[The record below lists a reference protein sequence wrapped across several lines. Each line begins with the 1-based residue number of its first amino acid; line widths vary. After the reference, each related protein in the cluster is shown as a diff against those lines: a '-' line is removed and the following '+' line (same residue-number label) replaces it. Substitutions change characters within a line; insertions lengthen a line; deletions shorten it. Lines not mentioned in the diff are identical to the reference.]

1 MTTGQVAAAAPSGL
15 QAPLVSGNLV
25 VAGVGGQGVI
35 LASNLISQVLL
46 DAGYDVKKSEVHGMS
61 QRGGTVVSHVR
72 FGPEVHSVML
82 EPGSADWIVAF
93 EWEEGL
99 RALSFLKPGGVALV
113 STEQRIPPAA
123 MLDHR
128 ERALAYPGLGDV
140 PSGVVAVDTFAV
152 AGDAAAGAPVVAQT
166 VLLGA
171 LSTLL
176 PFPSEAWQSSIGAW
190 VPPKA
195 LSANLTAF
203 ERGRALSGRVAAAG
217 EPAAVAGASTNGTA
231 AHEGRSGRAGAGG
244 VASAPEGAAERLVPA
259 VHIERSWCKGCDICV
274 AVCPEKCLV
283 LDRFDVAVFANPQRC
298 TGCGLCAWL
307 CPDLAIDVG
316 LVREAGAGGRSS

>member
-1 MTTGQVAAAAPSGL
+1 MTAAQVAAAAPSEL
-15 QAPLVSGNLV
+15 QAPPVSGNLV

-99 RALSFLKPGGVALV
+99 RALSYLKPDGVALV
-113 STEQRIPPAA
+113 STERRIPPAA

-140 PSGVVAVDTFAV
+140 PPGVVAVDTFAV
-152 AGDAAAGAPVVAQT
+152 AGDAAVGAPVVAQT

-176 PFPSEAWQSSIGAW
+176 PFPSEAWQSAIGTW

-195 LSANLTAF
+195 LTANLTAF
-203 ERGRALSGRVAAAG
+203 ERGRASGARVAAG
-217 EPAAVAGASTNGTA
+217 ESGVVAGVSPNGSA
-231 AHEGRSGRAGAGG
+231 AHESRSSRAEAGG
-244 VASAPEGAAERLVPA
+244 IATAPEGAVERLVPA

-283 LDRFDVAVFANPQRC
+283 LDKFDVAVFAHPQRC

-316 LVREAGAGGRSS
+316 LVRDGGAGGRSS

>member
-1 MTTGQVAAAAPSGL
+1 MTAGQAASAAPGGL
-15 QAPLVSGNLV
+15 QAPPVSGNLV

-99 RALSFLKPGGVALV
+99 RALSYLKPGGVALV
-113 STEQRIPPAA
+113 STERRIPPAA

-128 ERALAYPGLGDV
+128 DRALSYPGLDDV
-140 PSGVVAVDTFAV
+140 PAGVVAVDTFAV
-152 AGDAAAGAPVVAQT
+152 AGDAADGAPVVAQT

-176 PFPSEAWQSSIGAW
+176 PFPSEAWHTSIGAW

-195 LSANLTAF
+195 LTANLTAF
-203 ERGRALSGRVAAAG
+203 ERGQALAARVTSAG
-217 EPAAVAGASTNGTA
+217 EPAAVGASPDGTA
-231 AHEGRSGRAGAGG
+231 PRDGRSGGVTAADAADAGEG
-244 VASAPEGAAERLVPA
+244 VLERLRPA
-259 VHIERSWCKGCDICV
+259 VRIERSWCKGCEICV

-283 LDRFDVAVFANPQRC
+283 LDKFDVAVCAHPQRC

-316 LVREAGAGGRSS
+316 LVRDAGVAGQPS

>member
-1 MTTGQVAAAAPSGL
+1 MPGGA
-15 QAPLVSGNLV
+15 QASPPSGNLV

-82 EPGSADWIVAF
+82 EPGAADWIVAF

-99 RALSFLKPGGVALV
+99 RALSYLKPDGVALV
-113 STEQRIPPAA
+113 STERRIPPAA

-128 ERALAYPGLGDV
+128 DLTLDYAGLGEV
-140 PSGVVAVDTFAV
+140 PPGVVAVDTFAV
-152 AGDAAAGAPVVAQT
+152 AGDAAAAAPVVAQT
-166 VLLGA
+166 VLIGA
-171 LSTLL
+171 LSRLL
-176 PFPSEAWQSSIGAW
+176 AFSSESWQEAIALW

-195 LSANLTAF
+195 LAANLTAF
-203 ERGRALSGRVAAAG
+203 ERGRALFTDAGAAGAAATAPHG
-217 EPAAVAGASTNGTA
+217 ALAAGASSGGGALDGA
-231 AHEGRSGRAGAGG
+231 ALS
-244 VASAPEGAAERLVPA
+244 PEGALAGLVPTLR
-259 VHIERSWCKGCDICV
+259 IERSWCKGCEICV
-274 AVCPEKCLV
+274 AVCPERCLV
-283 LDRFDVAVFANPQRC
+283 LDNLDVAVLAHPQRC
-298 TGCGLCAWL
+298 TGCELCAWL

-316 LVREAGAGGRSS
+316 LVRAAGLAGRPS